1 MKMIIG
7 DKEFVKDGDNYIEKD
22 KLDAYNERMK
32 TYFKLGG
39 KLSGLN
45 AIGGKKAIEGQKD

>member
-1 MKMIIG
+1 MKIIIG

-22 KLDAYNERMK
+22 KLDAHNERMK

-45 AIGGKKAIEGQKD
+45 AVGGKKAIEGQKD